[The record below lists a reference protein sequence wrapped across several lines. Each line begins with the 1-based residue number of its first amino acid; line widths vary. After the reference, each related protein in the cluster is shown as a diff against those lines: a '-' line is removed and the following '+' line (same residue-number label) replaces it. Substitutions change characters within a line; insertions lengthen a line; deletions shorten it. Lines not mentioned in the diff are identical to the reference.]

1 MTQNAI
7 RRPVSKFAFS
17 LLRKLESGQRI
28 SLCAGGDGRLGSRT
42 VPASLLR
49 ELKARDLIEAREG
62 YAGLSSRG
70 RSFMLREKSR
80 RQKPVRGCPSA
91 GNYQAQHGVYRR
103 VREDVDGRAQTVL
116 RNTAVDA
123 VSWLSRRKGRD
134 GKPLITGAQKMA
146 AERMLRDFEAARLR
160 QKMTAS
166 YDGIPRDRSPARAGA
181 GYTPGE
187 AAEKARKRLEGAMRA
202 VGPGLNDILFRV
214 CCNGEG
220 LEAAETGLGWP
231 RRSGRIV
238 LQIALARLAGHYG
251 LTDHT

>member
-7 RRPVSKFAFS
+7 RRPVSKFALS

-28 SLCAGGDGRLGSRT
+28 SLCADGDGRLGSRT

-49 ELKARDLIEAREG
+49 ELKARDLIEDRKG

-70 RSFMLREKSR
+70 RSLRERSR

-91 GNYQAQHGVYRR
+91 GEYQAQHGIYRR
-103 VREDVDGRAQTVL
+103 VREDINGRAQTVL

-123 VSWLSRRKGRD
+123 VAWLSRRKGRD

-146 AERMLRDFEAARLR
+146 ADRLLRDFEAAHLR

-166 YDGIPRDRSPARAGA
+166 YDGVPRDRSPARAA
-181 GYTPGE
+181 SGYTPGE
-187 AAEKARKRLEGAMRA
+187 TAEKARKRLEGAMQA
-202 VGPGLNDILFRV
+202 VGPGLNDILFRI

-220 LEAAETGLGWP
+220 LEAAEAGLGWP

-238 LQIALARLAGHYG
+238 LQIALARLASHYG
-251 LTDHT
+251 LTDHI